1 MSAKT
6 SNPVFNNAAN
16 EEVQKLP
23 GMGINLSNDQLL
35 ELYGYYKIAT
45 GCDITKEP
53 APGMFDIRYS
63 CLSQALVAN
72 VCFAEQRKEKWRSWK
87 AKVDEGKTAEQ
98 AQEKYIQLV
107 EEYKKGKKSGQ

>member
-1 MSAKT
+1 MSAET

-53 APGMFDIRYS
+53 APGMFDIR
-63 CLSQALVAN
+63 
-72 VCFAEQRKEKWRSWK
+72 RKEKWRSWK